1 MLLTPRRCLQ
11 GWWSIALVLG
21 VAFPDLALGQGE
33 AVAAQVNGVVRDA
46 ISQAPIVG
54 AVVLLGAEERRVET
68 HVGGRFVFRGVA
80 AGPVSIEVRRV
91 GYAPRIVNT
100 TVPQRPGEVLEIL
113 LTATAIE
120 LPTIVVTSG
129 LGTRPADQALQPV
142 TVLEGQSLTRAMGGT
157 IAATLDGTPGVSSV
171 SMGPATARP
180 VIRGLGGDRVLLLE
194 DGARTGDMS
203 YSSPDHSVVTDVIGA
218 ERLEVVRGPG
228 ALMYGSNALSGVV
241 NVIRDEIPTSVPDAV
256 HGRIAVRGASVNEAA
271 TIAAHLLVPMGSL
284 VIRGEG
290 SFQRAGDLRT
300 PEGQLANTGIE
311 SFTGALALATA
322 SGWGHA
328 GAVARH
334 TQSEYGVPGGFVG
347 GHPAGVTINQRR
359 TVFRG
364 QAHRRTGFGPFT
376 EVEVDAGFIH
386 YAHEEIEAGGILGTA
401 FRVITADADLILHHE
416 ALGPF
421 AAGGFGGRVQ
431 VRDFAFGGGLA
442 TPNAREVT
450 GALFGVEEI
459 ASGRWRAQVGARF
472 DWTRIEP
479 QTARAGVGPRTF
491 GAMSG
496 SLGVLY
502 ALSSEV
508 TIGANGGRAFRSP
521 DVNDLY
527 SRGPHL
533 AVYRE
538 EIGNPN
544 LDLETALGLDAFV
557 RVEQS
562 RFRAELSVFRNAING
577 FIYPEDTGETSQRD
591 LPVARFVGRDALL
604 TGAEGLMQWEI
615 RPSTVLVASASHVH
629 GSLREDGTP
638 LPLIPPLRGSVELRH
653 ERPTFTAG
661 IGTRWAL
668 RQDRLG
674 EFEAATDGFA
684 VHHMMAGVRWS
695 WTGRLHDVTL
705 RLDNFTNVAWR
716 DHLSR
721 VKSIRPEAGRN
732 LSVLYRI
739 DI

>member
-1 MLLTPRRCLQ
+1 MA
-11 GWWSIALVLG
+11 AL
-21 VAFPDLALGQGE
+21 PDFAVGQGE
-33 AVAAQVNGVVRDA
+33 TAPGSLVGVVRDA
-46 ISQAPIVG
+46 VARTPIVG
-54 AVVLLGAEERRVET
+54 AIVLLGAEERRVET
-68 HVGGRFVFRGVA
+68 HVGGRFLFRGLA
-80 AGPVSIEVRRV
+80 DGPVTIEVRRV
-91 GYAPRIVNT
+91 GYAPRTVT
-100 TVPQRPGEVLEIL
+100 TTLPQRPGEVLEVL

-157 IAATLDGTPGVSSV
+157 LAATLDGTPGVSSV

-203 YSSPDHSVVTDVIGA
+203 YSSPDHGVVTDVLGA

-256 HGRIAVRGASVNEAA
+256 HGRIAFRGASVNEAA
-271 TIAAHLLVPMGSL
+271 TVGGHLLVPLGSM
-284 VIRGEG
+284 VMRGEG
-290 SFQRAGDLRT
+290 SFQRAGDLCT
-300 PEGQLANTGIE
+300 PEGQLGNTGIE
-311 SFTGALALATA
+311 GFTGALALATA
-322 SGWGHA
+322 GGWGHG

-334 TQSEYGVPGGFVG
+334 TRSEYGVPGGFVG
-347 GHPAGVTINQRR
+347 GHPQGVTINQRR

-364 QAHRRTGFGPFT
+364 QAHRRTGLGPFT

-401 FRVITADADLILHHE
+401 FRLVTADADLILHHE
-416 ALGPF
+416 AVGPF
-421 AAGGFGGRVQ
+421 AAGGVGARVQ
-431 VRDFAFGGGLA
+431 LRDFAFGGGLA
-442 TPNAREVT
+442 TPDAREVT

-479 QTARAGVGPRTF
+479 QTTRAGVGPRTF

-496 SLGVLY
+496 SLGMLY
-502 ALSSEV
+502 AV
-508 TIGANGGRAFRSP
+508 TPAITLGANGGRAFRSP

-538 EIGNPN
+538 EIGNPD

-557 RVEQS
+557 RLEASV
-562 RFRAELSVFRNAING
+562 FRAEVSVFRNAING
-577 FIYPEDTGETSQRD
+577 FIYPEDTGEISQRD
-591 LPVARFVGRDALL
+591 LPIARFVGRDALL
-604 TGAEGLMQWEI
+604 TGAEGQMQWEV
-615 RPSTVLVASASHVH
+615 RPSTVLVASASHVR
-629 GSLREDGTP
+629 GTLREDGTP
-638 LPLIPPLRGSVELRH
+638 LPLIPPLRGVIELRH
-653 ERPTFTAG
+653 ERPSFTAG
-661 IGTRWAL
+661 IGTRWAME
-668 RQDRLG
+668 QDRLG
-674 EFEAATDGFA
+674 EFETATDGYA
-684 VHHMMAGVRWS
+684 VHHLMVGVRWN
-695 WTGRLHDVTL
+695 WTGRLHEVTL
-705 RLDNFTNVAWR
+705 RLDNVTDVAWR

-732 LSVLYRI
+732 LSVLYRV